1 MMTTQPTL
9 GSFMRKAPLSQVSLT
24 QGPVI
29 QVFSGFATWLPTGCL
44 LITIE
49 QEAQETEDLR
59 LENIR
64 VPLVPCLVEG
74 CPRVRFAP
82 S

>member
-1 MMTTQPTL
+1 MMTTQPAL

-44 LITIE
+44 LLTIE
-49 QEAQETEDLR
+49 QEAQRQRRRKAARILMKIEDTL
-59 LENIR
+59 
-64 VPLVPCLVEG
+64 
-74 CPRVRFAP
+74 
-82 S
+82 